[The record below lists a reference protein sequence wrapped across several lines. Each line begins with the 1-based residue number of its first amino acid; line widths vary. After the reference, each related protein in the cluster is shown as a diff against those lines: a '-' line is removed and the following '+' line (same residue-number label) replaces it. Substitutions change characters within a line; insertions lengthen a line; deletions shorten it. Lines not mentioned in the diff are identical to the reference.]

1 MFVCVIKCPRAN
13 SIIMA
18 VALPREVSEIE
29 VPNASLLDVAV
40 GDGGHSGGSGGG
52 TPKRRYSHTQS

>member
-1 MFVCVIKCPRAN
+1 
-13 SIIMA
+13 MA